1 MSETRLNKK
10 QIGFFR
16 TFGFLHFPGLLND
29 CIGRITD
36 EFEIIWQSHGGG
48 HNGQP
53 HDEKKRSC
61 IVPFPDQSEYLSLL
75 LDDPRIHD
83 IVASLCGNDFNYFTG
98 DGNLYTSDTGWH
110 SDGFIRNRILSIKM
124 AFYLDPS
131 TRDTGALRVIPG
143 SHLDGDIYAEG
154 VEEQVRESE
163 THWGIAGE
171 DVPSL
176 ALETVPGD
184 VVVFNHNLKHAAFG
198 GSGRRRMFT
207 MNFSQRYPEDR
218 LDELRANILNEAR
231 HWIDRM
237 HGGAMIRTA
246 GPERWVHLEQVRAN
260 DKQLGERLCELKK
273 TMTEPSR
280 G

>member
-1 MSETRLNKK
+1 MPETRLNKK
-10 QIGFFR
+10 QISFFR

-29 CIGRITD
+29 CIDRITD
-36 EFEIIWQSHGGG
+36 EFELIWKSHGGG

-53 HDEKKRSC
+53 HDAKKRSC
-61 IVPFPDQSEYLSLL
+61 IVPFPDQSEYLSRL

-143 SHLDGDIYAEG
+143 SHLDGDAYAET

-163 THWGIAGE
+163 SHWDITGAH
-171 DVPSL
+171 VPSV

-207 MNFSQRYPEDR
+207 MNFSQRYPED
-218 LDELRANILNEAR
+218 
-231 HWIDRM
+231 
-237 HGGAMIRTA
+237 
-246 GPERWVHLEQVRAN
+246 
-260 DKQLGERLCELKK
+260 
-273 TMTEPSR
+273 
-280 G
+280 

>member
-1 MSETRLNKK
+1 MLETRLNKK
-10 QIGFFR
+10 QISFFR

-29 CIGRITD
+29 CIDRITD
-36 EFEIIWQSHGGG
+36 EFELIWKSHGGG

-53 HDEKKRSC
+53 HDGKKRSC
-61 IVPFPDQSEYLSLL
+61 IVPFPDQSEYLSRL

-83 IVASLCGNDFNYFTG
+83 TVASLCGNDFNYFTG

-143 SHLDGDIYAEG
+143 SHLDGDAYAET
-154 VEEQVRESE
+154 VEKQVRESE
-163 THWGIAGE
+163 SHWGIIGAH
-171 DVPSL
+171 VPSV

-218 LDELRANILNEAR
+218 LDELRAILLNEAR
-231 HWIDRM
+231 HWIDRI
-237 HGGAMIRTA
+237 HGEAMIRSA
-246 GPERWVHLEQVRAN
+246 GPERWIHLEQVRDN
-260 DKQLGERLCELKK
+260 DKHLGKRLRELKK